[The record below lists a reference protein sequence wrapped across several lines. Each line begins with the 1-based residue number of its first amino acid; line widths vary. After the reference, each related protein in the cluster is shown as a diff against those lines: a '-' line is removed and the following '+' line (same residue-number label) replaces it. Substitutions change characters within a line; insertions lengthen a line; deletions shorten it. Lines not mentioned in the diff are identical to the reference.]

1 MSCIHL
7 ISKHPRRRPPHVPF
21 SPLPLETTVSSFIMQ
36 VPLLQ
41 VSYNVSDVSPL
52 EDLEWRPS
60 IRQHVQLHSSLW
72 VNNTPVLFQFLKQ
85 SLTVQPRL
93 AQTGCNPPASLSTVS
108 TGITGMHHHTQL
120 PGVLLIK
127 FGSEI
132 GKTLTSAWLNSALCD
147 LLESQFQT
155 ASQEGRP
162 GARNLSH

>member
-1 MSCIHL
+1 M
-7 ISKHPRRRPPHVPF
+7 
-21 SPLPLETTVSSFIMQ
+21 
-36 VPLLQ
+36 
-41 VSYNVSDVSPL
+41 
-52 EDLEWRPS
+52 
-60 IRQHVQLHSSLW
+60 
-72 VNNTPVLFQFLKQ
+72 LFQFLKQ
-85 SLTVQPRL
+85 ESHCSAQASSNLLQPS
-93 AQTGCNPPASLSTVS
+93 CLSTIS

-162 GARNLSH
+162 GARNLSHRGHELVPCRPFSWPRPLWANPGRKPRAESQPQLERWMLEQEGHFMLCTMPHCALLQGGQCYHCKGKLRTKSPL